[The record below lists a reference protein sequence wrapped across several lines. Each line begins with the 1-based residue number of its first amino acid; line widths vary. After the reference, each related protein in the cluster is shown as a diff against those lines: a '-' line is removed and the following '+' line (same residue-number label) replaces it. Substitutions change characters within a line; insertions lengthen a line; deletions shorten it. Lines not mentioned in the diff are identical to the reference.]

1 MICLDCVAHFHTVAQ
16 SEERVASMSRP
27 PWDEMSD
34 TELLV
39 QLPLIL
45 QSADQNLRF
54 AREWVDLIRSR
65 KISWAAIGNALGV
78 SRQSAWERFG
88 GGKDPD
94 RGCRGRG
101 QLSVGAASRAA
112 ERVEARDLVVEGRE
126 QQVGHL
132 EGGAAAERRAGSP
145 ACARSRTGCPPWPGG
160 TSRRRAGRRRRSSR
174 PPLISASRRT

>member
-1 MICLDCVAHFHTVAQ
+1 MDFQASNKICSFCGRRGGQDTKLAGGLGAMICLDCVDHFHTVAR
-16 SEERVASMSRP
+16 SEERMASMSRP

-94 RGCRGRG
+94 RDA
-101 QLSVGAASRAA
+101 GA
-112 ERVEARDLVVEGRE
+112 EA
-126 QQVGHL
+126 
-132 EGGAAAERRAGSP
+132 
-145 ACARSRTGCPPWPGG
+145 T
-160 TSRRRAGRRRRSSR
+160 
-174 PPLISASRRT
+174 

>member
-1 MICLDCVAHFHTVAQ
+1 
-16 SEERVASMSRP
+16 MSRP
-27 PWDEMSD
+27 PWDEMTD

-65 KISWAAIGNALGV
+65 KISWSAIGNALGV

-94 RGCRGRG
+94 RDA
-101 QLSVGAASRAA
+101 GA
-112 ERVEARDLVVEGRE
+112 
-126 QQVGHL
+126 
-132 EGGAAAERRAGSP
+132 
-145 ACARSRTGCPPWPGG
+145 G
-160 TSRRRAGRRRRSSR
+160 TS
-174 PPLISASRRT
+174 

>member
-16 SEERVASMSRP
+16 SEERLASMSRP
-27 PWDEMSD
+27 PWDEMSE

-88 GGKDPD
+88 GWQGP
-94 RGCRGRG
+94 RPGCRGRG
-101 QLSVGAASRAA
+101 HLSVGARQAPPSGLIPVGLPV
-112 ERVEARDLVVEGRE
+112 ERGE

-132 EGGAAAERRAGSP
+132 EGVAAVAEV
-145 ACARSRTGCPPWPGG
+145 
-160 TSRRRAGRRRRSSR
+160 GR
-174 PPLISASRRT
+174 